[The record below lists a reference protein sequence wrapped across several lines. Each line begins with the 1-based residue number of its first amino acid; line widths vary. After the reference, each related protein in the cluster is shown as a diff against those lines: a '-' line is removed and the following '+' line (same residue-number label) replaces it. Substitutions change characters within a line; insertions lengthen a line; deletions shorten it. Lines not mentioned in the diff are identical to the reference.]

1 MENLLD
7 YSLQEIQQI
16 MEDMGEKKFRATQV
30 FSGLYLGKSF
40 SEITSISYDLR
51 AKLTENYVAQPCLI
65 LDKKVSQDGTIKFLF
80 KLTDNNIIE
89 SVLMKYKYGYT
100 VCVSSQVGCRMGC
113 KFCAS
118 TLGGLVRNLTAGEI
132 VGQVVQI
139 NKFLNGGLKEKRMIT
154 NIVLMGSGEPLDNY
168 DNVTKFIKLIGDE
181 NTLNIS
187 ERNISLSTCGIV
199 PNIYKLADDGF
210 KLTLTISLHASNDKI
225 RKQSMP
231 IANKYSI
238 HRIID
243 ACRYY
248 FRKTGRRI
256 VFEYVLLK
264 GINDSKQ
271 SAMELRHLLRGLPCH
286 INVICLNQVAERSLQ
301 ATTRDEAMNFVNEL
315 KKLGLSSTLRRTM
328 GQDIDGACG
337 QLRRRYL
344 ETGKI

>member
-7 YSLQEIQQI
+7 YSLPELEQI
-16 MEDMGEKKFRATQV
+16 VENMGEQKYRANQI
-30 FSGLYLGKSF
+30 FLGLYQGKSF
-40 SEITSISYDLR
+40 SEITSISYNLR
-51 AKLTENYVAQPCLI
+51 SKLTENFVAQQCLI
-65 LDKKVSQDGTIKFLF
+65 LDKKISSDGTIKFLF
-80 KLTDNNIIE
+80 KLSDNNIIE

-118 TLGGLVRNLTAGEI
+118 TLGGLVRSLTAGEI

-168 DNVTKFIKLIGDE
+168 ENVTKFIKLIGND

-210 KLTLTISLHASNDKI
+210 KITLTISLHASNDKI

-238 HRIID
+238 HKIID
-243 ACRYY
+243 ACKYY
-248 FRKTGRRI
+248 FKKTNRRI

-271 SAMELRHLLRGLPCH
+271 CTLELKHLLRGFPAH
-286 INVICLNQVAERSLQ
+286 VNVICLNPVAERTLT
-301 ATTRDEAMNFVNEL
+301 ATTREEALNFVGEL
-315 KKLGLSSTLRRTM
+315 KKLGVSSTLRRTM
-328 GQDIDGACG
+328 GDDIDGACG

-344 ETGKI
+344 QDGKI